1 MAEVVETT
9 GKTVEEAI
17 EKALKMLGATA
28 DEVTSEVLAQPSKG
42 LFGLWS
48 KPAFVRVSRKVP
60 VKKEKTD
67 LDTAIDAAVDAAVDA
82 AFDKSID
89 TAIDA
94 AVDTAVDA
102 AVDAVFDGGDASKA
116 TKTAAD
122 VSEPKEAESPE
133 AAAKRKAGEEKALQ
147 MGETFLREL
156 LTAMN
161 LPVKLTR
168 QPVADGVQFGLEGA
182 DLGVLIGKHGQTLDS
197 LQYLVNLA
205 ANRDRSLPH
214 VHIILDVESYRS
226 RREET
231 LSRLAGH
238 LADKACRMGEDVHLE
253 PMNRHERK
261 VIHKALQ
268 SDRRVATF
276 SLGEEP
282 RRYVVI
288 SPQQRRRKTR
298 RRRSEKPVEKV
309 NKE

>member
-60 VKKEKTD
+60 VKKEKT
-67 LDTAIDAAVDAAVDA
+67 
-82 AFDKSID
+82 SID